1 MATTK
6 IWAVKDS
13 LSRVVNYAENPDKT
27 IFADL
32 KQVLKYAE
40 NDEKTIDENEKKM
53 YVTGVNCE
61 GETAFEEMIQVQ
73 KRYNKTTG
81 NIAYHAYQSFKT
93 GEVSPELAHKI
104 GVELA
109 QKMFP
114 EHQVLV
120 ATHFNTGTYH
130 NHFVINSVN
139 MFTGKK
145 FDCNKGA
152 YYRFRGLSDQ
162 LCAKYDLTVIK
173 NPKGRTTRNIYFAEK
188 RGKPTKYN
196 LMRQAIDEAME
207 MSITTEQFKKVLYKK
222 GYIINNDYNRKYP
235 TIRSIHDK
243 KATRLYR
250 LGEQYNLQNIIYK
263 VNHNPYYYQERYYD
277 YIKPKRKYYN
287 KNKVYKYKGNFKS
300 ISRKS
305 TIEILFIVL
314 FYLLGIYPKER
325 PYHKPL
331 SPEMKREV
339 AKLERYSNQIR
350 LVASEKLETIEDVKE
365 YISNK
370 TKEIADV
377 TAVRQKY
384 RNKLR
389 NCTDEDLIKEYK
401 EKRDM
406 CTTLLKEY
414 RNKVKVA
421 NQIIEDVPKVKEVI
435 EIEKQ
440 TIKEHREMEQT
451 KNKNKYRDRGGR

>member
-1 MATTK
+1 M
-6 IWAVKDS
+6 
-13 LSRVVNYAENPDKT
+13 
-27 IFADL
+27 
-32 KQVLKYAE
+32 
-40 NDEKTIDENEKKM
+40 
-53 YVTGVNCE
+53 
-61 GETAFEEMIQVQ
+61 
-73 KRYNKTTG
+73 
-81 NIAYHAYQSFKT
+81 
-93 GEVSPELAHKI
+93 
-104 GVELA
+104 
-109 QKMFP
+109 
-114 EHQVLV
+114 
-120 ATHFNTGTYH
+120 
-130 NHFVINSVN
+130 
-139 MFTGKK
+139 
-145 FDCNKGA
+145 KG
-152 YYRFRGLSDQ
+152 
-162 LCAKYDLTVIK
+162 
-173 NPKGRTTRNIYFAEK
+173 
-188 RGKPTKYN
+188 
-196 LMRQAIDEAME
+196 
-207 MSITTEQFKKVLYKK
+207 
-222 GYIINNDYNRKYP
+222 
-235 TIRSIHDK
+235 
-243 KATRLYR
+243 
-250 LGEQYNLQNIIYK
+250 
-263 VNHNPYYYQERYYD
+263 
-277 YIKPKRKYYN
+277 
-287 KNKVYKYKGNFKS
+287 
-300 ISRKS
+300 KS

-339 AKLERYSNQIR
+339 AKLERYSNQVR
-350 LVASEKLETIEDVKE
+350 LVVSEKLETIEDVKE

-451 KNKNKYRDRGGR
+451 KNINKYRDRGGR